1 MVAGA
6 LGYVPAR
13 ARALHEV
20 ADVIRRPAAAAR
32 EIEEPAIVFVNR
44 PFIRRSCAIARHFV
58 FAHEVNDPDFQN
70 PILWVNHIS
79 VDHDRRFMEGYPDR
93 KGLIMLWGR
102 GCQPTF
108 VSLTVAEERN
118 IRDGNTG
125 GSTPIPTPE
134 EMQ

>member
-1 MVAGA
+1 
-6 LGYVPAR
+6 
-13 ARALHEV
+13 V
-20 ADVIRRPAAAAR
+20 ADVIHRPAVAAR
-32 EIEEPAIVFVNR
+32 EIDGPAIVFTYR
-44 PFIRRSCAIARHFV
+44 PFIPRPCAVTRHFV

-93 KGLIMLWGR
+93 KGLIMLWGHD
-102 GCQPTF
+102 CQPTF
-108 VSLTVAEERN
+108 VSLTVAEEQN
-118 IRDGNTG
+118 IPDGNTG